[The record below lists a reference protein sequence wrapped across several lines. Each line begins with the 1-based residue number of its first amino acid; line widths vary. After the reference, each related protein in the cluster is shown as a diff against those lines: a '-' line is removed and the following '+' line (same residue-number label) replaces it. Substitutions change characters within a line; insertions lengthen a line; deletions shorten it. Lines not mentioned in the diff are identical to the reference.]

1 MAGFGVKDGLMACT
15 YLLLFV
21 GLENAWLSSTLM
33 TNMKVAMCLCALANV
48 KRARITSSLLRRL
61 DGLKLLRGWSCVS
74 LAGSVTRDSLLL
86 SIGDRQLGRRRV
98 GASGYSYT
106 LHVDIVEAVLFCRFL
121 SFCPE
126 GTVLDEDALT
136 LKGFS
141 FSWSVKKGKGWN
153 CPICGFLLRVSGVLG
168 RLRMRSNEENL
179 LTAVISVL
187 REKLERCLYP
197 SCV

>member
-15 YLLLFV
+15 YLLLLV

-153 CPICGFLLRVSGVLG
+153 CHLWFLVKGLRGSGAL
-168 RLRMRSNEENL
+168 
-179 LTAVISVL
+179 AHAFQ
-187 REKLERCLYP
+187 
-197 SCV
+197 